1 MTVYTYTGKLTD
13 YGGAPFPNARPK
25 LWVEPEQAG
34 FTNTGVL
41 ARKRIPVTVASNGNF
56 SVGLEASAAVRPEA
70 IYILKCEW
78 LHPDGGPSEHSD
90 WARFRAAVGG
100 GNIGEL
106 AQSPPPPWS
115 ISYGFGP
122 PPPEF
127 RGGLYIDVQGEKA
140 VLYAPE
146 GSRI

>member
-13 YGGAPFPNARPK
+13 YGGAPFPGARPS
-25 LWVEPEQAG
+25 LFVTPQQAG
-34 FTNTGVL
+34 FTNKGAL
-41 ARKRIPVTVASNGNF
+41 ARKRIPVTVAPNGDF
-56 SVGLEASAAVRPEA
+56 SVRLESSAAVKPEA
-70 IYILKCEW
+70 LYVLTCEW
-78 LHPDGGPSEHSD
+78 LGENGSPAESSD
-90 WARFRAAVGG
+90 WAYFRAAVGG

-106 AQSPPPPWS
+106 AQSPPAPWS

-122 PPPEF
+122 PPPGF
-127 RGGLYIDVQGEKA
+127 RGGLYIDIQGEKA